1 MPRAVSTCESTASG
15 REFPQNTVLSTTQK
29 AVRSSNIR
37 IFVRDRVARNLAVL
51 QPDLI
56 GPFVCIL
63 RLPRPPTHLLL
74 RDHLGIQQL
83 LQECLVALTG
93 RCAGPSLP
101 PASTDAVRSK
111 KRSVVTRTD
120 APSVEVPH
128 VVCHGSCPLLKDG
141 PQLVVMW

>member
-1 MPRAVSTCESTASG
+1 M
-15 REFPQNTVLSTTQK
+15 
-29 AVRSSNIR
+29 
-37 IFVRDRVARNLAVL
+37 RDRVARNLAVL

-83 LQECLVALTG
+83 LRERLVALTG

-101 PASTDAVRSK
+101 PASTDAVRSR

-128 VVCHGSCPLLKDG
+128 VVCHGSCPLRKDG
-141 PQLVVMW
+141 PQLVVTW